1 MEFIDNKVKLHFRKL
16 NSDFRCH
23 YGKKKYNADSFSISV
38 VELPLSSSQV
48 RN

>member
-1 MEFIDNKVKLHFRKL
+1 MEFIGNKFKLHFRKL
-16 NSDFRCH
+16 KSDFRCH
-23 YGKKKYNADSFSISV
+23 YEKKYNADSFSISV